1 MAETDQ
7 FLPLRPD
14 GHRLEVLPFMVLYFN
29 HFKKKKKRKAMLSVC
44 VCGVLPYRVGQNTA
58 VLKFNLDYLGNLL
71 DATPEKLQLLIHK
84 LNSSLDVSHP

>member
-1 MAETDQ
+1 
-7 FLPLRPD
+7 
-14 GHRLEVLPFMVLYFN
+14 
-29 HFKKKKKRKAMLSVC
+29 MLSVC

>member
-1 MAETDQ
+1 MGIDWRCCHSWCST
-7 FLPLRPD
+7 LITL
-14 GHRLEVLPFMVLYFN
+14 
-29 HFKKKKKRKAMLSVC
+29 KKKKKRKAMLSVC